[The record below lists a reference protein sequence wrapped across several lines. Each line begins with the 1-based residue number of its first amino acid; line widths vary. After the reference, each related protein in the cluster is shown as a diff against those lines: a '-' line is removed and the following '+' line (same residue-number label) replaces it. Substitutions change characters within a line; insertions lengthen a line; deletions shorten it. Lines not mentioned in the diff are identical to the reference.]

1 MEELILRYARVR
13 SRSCYTIITNFKDI
27 GTARMFCLLVLQL
40 KDFDEPYT
48 AETVG
53 AGEMGRV
60 CARI

>member
-1 MEELILRYARVR
+1 MQSKCVLPLRRDGESVLDASRR
-13 SRSCYTIITNFKDI
+13 SYTSHGVAENF
-27 GTARMFCLLVLQL
+27 LLVLQL